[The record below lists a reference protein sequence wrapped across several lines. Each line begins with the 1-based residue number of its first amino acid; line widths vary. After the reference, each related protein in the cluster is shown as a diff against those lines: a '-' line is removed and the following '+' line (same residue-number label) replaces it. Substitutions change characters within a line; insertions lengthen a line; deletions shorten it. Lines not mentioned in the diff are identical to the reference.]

1 MTLLLLFLDE
11 VAPEPPVTPPA
22 EDTQIIRGFKKRRP
36 PFRQEPQFFMPLT
49 KAITVKFRIPV
60 YWVNKFDLDL
70 ELPVYYDVIYTKRI
84 TVHSI
89 REQKIQLNTSIT
101 STIKA
106 KMILFKESIQNISLK
121 PDFRL
126 QKMKNLSKLRKLLN
140 NMENVD

>member
-1 MTLLLLFLDE
+1 MSDILFNGVSVSE
-11 VAPEPPVTPPA
+11 A
-22 EDTQIIRGFKKRRP
+22 
-36 PFRQEPQFFMPLT
+36 
-49 KAITVKFRIPV
+49 
-60 YWVNKFDLDL
+60 
-70 ELPVYYDVIYTKRI
+70 

-106 KMILFKESIQNISLK
+106 KINTFKESIQNISLK

-140 NMENVD
+140 NMEKVD